1 MKWIRRN
8 EKNKK
13 KWSKYYEANSIL
25 PTVWVFWREE
35 TLNMYENE
43 SNEILSYNVIS
54 FSENLSFRCFHKFY
68 ENKFRKSFLYQRQKW
83 IFIPHEIL

>member
-25 PTVWVFWREE
+25 PTVCVFWREE
-35 TLNMYENE
+35 TVNMYENE
-43 SNEILSYNVIS
+43 SNEILSHRAIS
-54 FSENLSFRCFHKFY
+54 FTKPFREFFCSLLSKVL
-68 ENKFRKSFLYQRQKW
+68 RK
-83 IFIPHEIL
+83 